1 MTEALPACWAAAA
14 FACDV
19 SRLRRSSLKPDTNS
33 LSVTRIVAIRT
44 NPELMRAWR
53 TGILGSGRLRG
64 VTTSIL
70 AVLLSKQSAPLSVLS
85 AVPELLTVQTTA
97 ADAHDAQVVK
107 LMTEQRVQDLID
119 RIETLLRNDR

>member
-70 AVLLSKQSAPLSVLS
+70 AVLLSKQSARSVLS
-85 AVPELLTVQTTA
+85 AVRELLTVQTTA
-97 ADAHDAQVVK
+97 ADARDA
-107 LMTEQRVQDLID
+107 
-119 RIETLLRNDR
+119 